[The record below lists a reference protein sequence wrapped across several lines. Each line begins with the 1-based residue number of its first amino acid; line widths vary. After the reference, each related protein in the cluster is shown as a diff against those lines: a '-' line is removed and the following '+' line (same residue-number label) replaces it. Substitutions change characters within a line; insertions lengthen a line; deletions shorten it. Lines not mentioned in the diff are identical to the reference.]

1 MTVRKIPEGFH
12 TVTPY
17 VIVNGSAR
25 LVDFVKQA
33 FGAEERYLMKDENG
47 AITHGEV
54 WIGDSIIMI
63 SEASDRYPATPS
75 MLHLYVEDCDE
86 TYRRALA
93 AGAESVQEVADQF
106 YGDRSGGVRDASG
119 MIWWISTHVEDVS
132 DEEVARR
139 AAAQAG

>member
-1 MTVRKIPEGFH
+1 MAVRKIPEGFH

-17 VIVNGSAR
+17 VIVNGTAQ

-33 FGAEERYLMKDENG
+33 FDAEERYLMKDEKG
-47 AITHGEV
+47 TITHGEV
-54 WIGDSIIMI
+54 LIGDSIIML
-63 SEASDRYPATPS
+63 SEASDRYPAAPS

-106 YGDRSGGVRDASG
+106 YGDRSGGVRDPSG
-119 MIWWISTHVEDVS
+119 MTWWISTHVEDVS
-132 DEEVARR
+132 EEEVARR